1 MTPRG
6 MAARLSMTPRG
17 MTARLSMAA
26 LAGLPGGVARPRYDR
41 AAVTPGI
48 LHLGLG
54 AFHRAHQAVMTEAV
68 LDAGARDWGI
78 VAASLRSPE
87 TRDALAP
94 QDGLY
99 VVATRE
105 DDRHELRVVGSLC
118 GLHVAPEDPAAL
130 LRAMTDPRTRI
141 VSLTV
146 TEKGY
151 CHDPASGEL
160 DEAHPDIRHDL
171 AASCAP
177 RSAPGFVVEALRLRR
192 AAGIAP
198 FTVLCCDNLPANG
211 ATVRRV
217 VARLGALR
225 DAGLGAWIA
234 GEVAFPS
241 TMVDRIVPA
250 TTPEDRARIAA
261 ALGCED
267 AWPVVG
273 EAFSQWVIEDHFPSG
288 RPDWEIGGA
297 TFAAD
302 VAPFELMKLRMLN
315 GAHSALAYLGYL
327 AGHETVADASN
338 DPVFGAY
345 LQGLWAEIAPTVPA
359 PPGVDLHDHAA
370 RLLARF
376 RNRALRHRTWQIAMD
391 GSQKLPQ
398 RLLETVRA
406 RLAAGQ
412 PIPHLA
418 LALAGWLRYV
428 GGTGEDGAP
437 IDVRDPLAVP
447 LRQALD
453 AAGEDSS
460 RLVSAAL
467 GFETIF
473 GRDLPQLPALRAA
486 LGEGFAMLRVI
497 GAREAARKVIAAAR
511 HAKQRAKISRFLG

>member
-1 MTPRG
+1 MR
-6 MAARLSMTPRG
+6 ARLS
-17 MTARLSMAA
+17 AA
-26 LAGLPGGVARPRYDR
+26 TLDELPSNVARPRYDR
-41 AAVTPGI
+41 NAVTPGI
-48 LHLGLG
+48 VHLGLG

-78 VAASLRSPE
+78 VAASLRSPA

-99 VVATRE
+99 TVATRQ
-105 DDRHELRVVGSLC
+105 DDREDLRVVGSLC

-130 LRAMTDPRTRI
+130 LRVMADPRVRV

-151 CHDPASGEL
+151 CHDPASGTL

-171 AASCAP
+171 ATPQAP
-177 RSAPGFVVEALRLRR
+177 RSAPGFLAEALRLRR

-217 VARLGALR
+217 VARLGQLR
-225 DAGLGAWIA
+225 DAGLGDWIA
-234 GEVAFPS
+234 GEVAFPC

-250 TTPEDRARIAA
+250 TTDEDRARIDA

-297 TFAAD
+297 TFATD

-338 DPVFGAY
+338 DPVFAAY
-345 LQGLWAEIAPTVPA
+345 LGGLWAEIAPVVPA
-359 PPGVDLHDHAA
+359 PRGVELADYSAQ
-370 RLLARF
+370 LLGRF

-398 RLLETVRA
+398 RLLATVRA
-406 RLAAGQ
+406 RLERGL

-418 LALAGWLRYV
+418 LAIAGWIRYV
-428 GGTGEDGAP
+428 AGRGEDGAA
-437 IDVRDPLAVP
+437 IDVRDPLAMP
-447 LRQALD
+447 LRKALD
-453 AAGEDSS
+453 AAGDDPFRQAE
-460 RLVSAAL
+460 AAL
-467 GFETIF
+467 GFEVIF
-473 GRDLPQLPALRAA
+473 GGDLPRMSPLYAA
-486 LGEGFAMLRVI
+486 LADSCTLLAGV
-497 GAREAARKVIAAAR
+497 GAREAARTVT
-511 HAKQRAKISRFLG
+511 AKATGGA

>member
-1 MTPRG
+1 
-6 MAARLSMTPRG
+6 
-17 MTARLSMAA
+17 MTARLSAA
-26 LAGLPGGVARPRYDR
+26 TLPRLPDAVARPRYDR
-41 AAVTPGI
+41 GVVTPGI
-48 LHLGLG
+48 VHLGLG
-54 AFHRAHQAVMTEAV
+54 AFHRAHQAVMTDAV
-68 LDAGARDWGI
+68 LEAGARDWGI
-78 VAASLRSPE
+78 VAASLRSPT

-99 VVATRE
+99 AVATRE
-105 DDRHELRVVGSLC
+105 DDRQDLRVIGSLC

-130 LRAMTDPRTRI
+130 LRAMTDPRIRI

-151 CHDPASGEL
+151 CHDPASGTL

-171 AASCAP
+171 AAPGAP
-177 RSAPGFVVEALRLRR
+177 RSAPGFLVEALRLRR

-211 ATVRRV
+211 ATVGRV
-217 VARLGALR
+217 TARLGALR
-225 DAGLGAWIA
+225 DPGLGAWIA
-234 GEVAFPS
+234 GEVAFPG

-250 TTPEDRARIAA
+250 TTAEDRAAIAA
-261 ALGCED
+261 ALGCDD

-288 RPDWEIGGA
+288 RPEWEIGGA
-297 TFAAD
+297 TLVAD

-327 AGHETVADASN
+327 AGHETVAEASN
-338 DPVFGAY
+338 DPVFAAY
-345 LQGLWAEIAPTVPA
+345 LHGLWAEIAPAVPA
-359 PPGVDLHDHAA
+359 PPGVELRDYAS

-398 RLLETVRA
+398 RLLETVRT

-418 LALAGWLRYV
+418 LAIAGWLRYV
-428 GGTGEDGAP
+428 GGRREDGAP

-447 LRQALD
+447 LRQALE
-453 AAGEDSS
+453 AAGPDPVRQVE
-460 RLVSAAL
+460 AAL
-467 GFETIF
+467 AFEAIF
-473 GRDLPQLPALRAA
+473 GRDLRGMSSFQAA
-486 LGEGFAMLRVI
+486 IMEAHGLLFRV
-497 GAREAARKVIAAAR
+497 GTLEAAQAMTATG
-511 HAKQRAKISRFLG
+511 Q

>member
-1 MTPRG
+1 
-6 MAARLSMTPRG
+6 
-17 MTARLSMAA
+17 MTARLSAA
-26 LAGLPGGVARPRYDR
+26 TLARLPEAVARPRYDR

-48 LHLGLG
+48 VHLGLG

-78 VAASLRSPE
+78 IAASLRSPA

-99 VVATRE
+99 AVATRE
-105 DDRHELRVVGSLC
+105 DDRQTLRVIGSLS

-130 LRAMTDPRTRI
+130 LRAMTDPRIRI

-160 DEAHPDIRHDL
+160 DAAHPDIRHDL
-171 AASCAP
+171 GAPGAP
-177 RSAPGFVVEALRLRR
+177 RSAPGFLVEALRLRR

-211 ATVRRV
+211 ATVGRV
-217 VARLGALR
+217 TARLGALR
-225 DAGLGAWIA
+225 DADLGAWIA
-234 GEVAFPS
+234 GEVAFPG

-250 TTPEDRARIAA
+250 TTEEDRARIAA
-261 ALGCED
+261 ALGCDD

-288 RPDWEIGGA
+288 RPEWEIGGA
-297 TFAAD
+297 TFVAD

-327 AGHETVADASN
+327 AGHETVAEASN
-338 DPVFGAY
+338 DPVLAAY
-345 LQGLWAEIAPTVPA
+345 LHGLWAEIAPAIPA
-359 PPGVDLHDHAA
+359 PPGVELLDYAT

-398 RLLETVRA
+398 RLLETVRM
-406 RLAAGQ
+406 RLAGGQ

-418 LALAGWLRYV
+418 LAIAAWLRYV
-428 GGTGEDGAP
+428 GGRGEDGAP
-437 IDVRDPLAVP
+437 IDVRDPLAAP

-453 AAGEDSS
+453 AAGGDAS

-467 GFETIF
+467 RFGAIF
-473 GRDLPQLPALRAA
+473 GDDLPCMPQLRAA
-486 LGEGFAMLRVI
+486 LMESYTLLAGV
-497 GAREAARKVIAAAR
+497 GARDAARTVTP
-511 HAKQRAKISRFLG
+511 RATGGA

>member
-1 MTPRG
+1 
-6 MAARLSMTPRG
+6 
-17 MTARLSMAA
+17 MTARLSAAA
-26 LAGLPGGVARPRYDR
+26 LGQLPASVARPRYDR
-41 AAVTPGI
+41 AAITPGI
-48 LHLGLG
+48 VHLGLG
-54 AFHRAHQAVMTEAV
+54 AFHRGHQAVMTEAV
-68 LDAGARDWGI
+68 LQDGAREWGI
-78 VAASLRSPE
+78 VAASLRSPA
-87 TRDALAP
+87 TRDALAV
-94 QDGLY
+94 QDRLY
-99 VVATRE
+99 TVATRE
-105 DDRHELRVVGSLC
+105 DDSEALAVIGSLC

-130 LRAMTDPRTRI
+130 LRAMADPRVRI

-171 AASCAP
+171 ATPQAP
-177 RSAPGFVVEALRLRR
+177 RSAPGLLVEALRLRR
-192 AAGIAP
+192 AAGVTP

-217 VARLGALR
+217 AARLGALR
-225 DAGLGAWIA
+225 EPGLGAWIA
-234 GEVAFPS
+234 GEVAFPC

-250 TTPEDRARIAA
+250 TTQEDRSRIAA

-273 EAFSQWVIEDHFPSG
+273 EAFSQWVIEDHFPTG
-288 RPDWEIGGA
+288 RPGWEAGGA

-302 VAPFELMKLRMLN
+302 VAPYELMKLRMLN
-315 GAHSALAYLGYL
+315 AAHSALAYVGHL

-338 DPVFGAY
+338 DPVFAAF
-345 LQGLWAEIAPTVPA
+345 LHGLWAEIIPCVPA
-359 PPGVDLHDHAA
+359 PPGVDLHAHAA

-391 GSQKLPQ
+391 GSQKLPP

-412 PIPHLA
+412 PIAHLA
-418 LALAGWLRYV
+418 LAVAGWVRYV
-428 GGTGEDGAP
+428 SGTGDNGAP
-437 IDVRDPLAVP
+437 IDVRDPLATP

-453 AAGEDSS
+453 AAGDEPS
-460 RLVSAAL
+460 RQAAAAL

-473 GRDLPQLPALRAA
+473 GPDLARSPAFQAAVAHA
-486 LGEGFAMLRVI
+486 LGRLRSL
-497 GAREAARKVIAAAR
+497 GARDAARAVTL
-511 HAKQRAKISRFLG
+511 QDG

>member
-1 MTPRG
+1 M
-6 MAARLSMTPRG
+6 MARLST
-17 MTARLSMAA
+17 AA
-26 LAGLPGGVARPRYDR
+26 LAGLPHRVARPRYDR

-48 LHLGLG
+48 AHLGLG
-54 AFHRAHQAVMTEAV
+54 AFHRAHQAVVTEAV
-68 LDAGARDWGI
+68 LEAGAHGWGI
-78 VAASLRSPE
+78 VAASLRSAE

-99 VVATRE
+99 TVATLE
-105 DDRHELRVVGSLC
+105 DDRQELRVVGALC
-118 GLHVAPEDPAAL
+118 GLHVAPENPAAL
-130 LRAMTDPRTRI
+130 LHRMTDPRTRI
-141 VSLTV
+141 VTLTV

-151 CHDPASGEL
+151 CHDPASGAL

-171 AASCAP
+171 AAPHTP
-177 RSAPGFVVEALRLRR
+177 RSAPGFLVEALRLRR

-211 ATVRRV
+211 ATVRGV

-225 DAGLGAWIA
+225 DVGLGAWIA
-234 GEVAFPS
+234 GEVAFPG

-250 TTPEDRARIAA
+250 TTPDDRARIAA

-267 AWPVVG
+267 AWPVTG

-288 RPDWEIGGA
+288 RPDWAIGGA
-297 TFAAD
+297 TFTAD

-338 DPVFGAY
+338 DPVFATY
-345 LQGLWAEIAPTVPA
+345 LQGLWAEIAPTVAA
-359 PPGVDLHDHAA
+359 PPGVDLQQYAG

-398 RLLETVRA
+398 RLLWTVRA

-418 LALAGWLRYV
+418 LAIAGWLRYA

-437 IDVRDPLAVP
+437 IDVRDPLAQP
-447 LRQALD
+447 IRKALD
-453 AAGEDSS
+453 AAGEDPS
-460 RLVSAAL
+460 RRVAAAL

-473 GRDLPQLPALRAA
+473 GTDLPHEPALRAA
-486 LGEGFAMLRVI
+486 LGECLALLRGL
-497 GAREAARKVIAAAR
+497 GAREAARKVSAAAAE
-511 HAKQRAKISRFLG
+511 HA